1 MKHVHTKGAMIM
13 SQKIGVVDVGG
24 GYRGIYAAG
33 VLDYCLDHGIHFD
46 LGIGVSAG
54 SANIASYTAGQARR
68 NRQFYSEFGLR
79 KEYASAGNFF
89 RKRSFLDL
97 DYVYGTLS
105 NSDGESPLDYEA
117 IMRNPAEMITVAT
130 KAETGQQPEP
140 FGLTTADIEK
150 LERAIDILDSELP
163 PLRNFV
169 LPGGC
174 RAASIAHLCRT
185 ICRRCERR
193 IITLQNS
200 GIYIHETIIKYIN
213 RLSDFFFILA
223 RFNNIHNQIDEIF
236 WNKDC

>member
-1 MKHVHTKGAMIM
+1 MTHK
-13 SQKIGVVDVGG
+13 SKIYTATGDRGTTSLVGG
-24 GYRGIYAAG
+24 TR
-33 VLDYCLDHGIHFD
+33 
-46 LGIGVSAG
+46 VSKD
-54 SANIASYTAGQARR
+54 NIRLEA
-68 NRQFYSEFGLR
+68 
-79 KEYASAGNFF
+79 
-89 RKRSFLDL
+89 
-97 DYVYGTLS
+97 YGTVDELNAYIGMLNSHENIPSETRKLLLS
-105 NSDGESPLDYEA
+105 IQNKLFNIGAYL
-117 IMRNPAEMITVAT
+117 AT
-130 KAETGQQPEP
+130 EAETGQQPEP